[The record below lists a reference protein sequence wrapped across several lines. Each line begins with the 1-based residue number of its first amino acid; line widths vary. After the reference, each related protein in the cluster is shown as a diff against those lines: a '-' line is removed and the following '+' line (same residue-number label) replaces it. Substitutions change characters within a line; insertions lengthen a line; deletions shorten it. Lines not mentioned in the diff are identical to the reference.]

1 MNRESMGFIAVAM
14 GFVLLAALVA
24 WLQKKTLREV
34 LGFESKKAWWY
45 RDLALG
51 TVASMATMIALA
63 MAYEATLP
71 DLGVAIVCA
80 IIAIGCCEI
89 SPNRLI
95 LYGASVGVVAI
106 QSWIGFVFHGPR
118 ALWVAVPA
126 TLIVIVILLAFG
138 KRPVVE
144 R

>member
-1 MNRESMGFIAVAM
+1 MNRDSLGFVAVAIGVGM
-14 GFVLLAALVA
+14 LAALVA
-24 WLQKKTLREV
+24 WLQGKTPREV

-45 RDLALG
+45 RDLGLG

-63 MAYEATLP
+63 LAYEATLA

-89 SPNRLI
+89 SPNRLM

-106 QSWIGFVFHGPR
+106 QSWIGFIFQGPR
-118 ALWVAVPA
+118 ALWIAVPA
-126 TLIVIVILLAFG
+126 TLIVIVILFAFG